1 MPIVMTQ
8 YEKVFKKCKAILD
21 NSNDK
26 NMKSKEERLIATFN
40 QLCKEQEPTQE
51 FYGLVHEI
59 TLYDFLLKHNINPVA
74 GSDLHGGPDFSSEIG
89 YIECVSTTMGKQG
102 TIGREWVDRQLDK
115 NMNRYLSAL
124 PRLSRVIFD
133 KRAKYEKYI
142 KNGVVDKSTPLV
154 IAVSSAMFTKEFCGD
169 LIFDLAMKIL
179 YGIGPQTFQFDTV
192 SHSFISQQGIET
204 HCYED
209 KGRKSKEKE
218 LELNFFADEDYNII
232 SAVLVTTNVINEDLE
247 NQHVAIFVNPNA
259 TNKLDTNKIDNIRC
273 LVLDEKLDNG
283 IIEKT
288 TYRWLNVESKVT
300 DFFDESDT

>member
-1 MPIVMTQ
+1 MPIVLTQ
-8 YEKVFKKCKAILD
+8 YEKVFKKCKAILE

-26 NMKSKEERLIATFN
+26 NMKSKESRLIATFN
-40 QLCKEQEPTQE
+40 QLCKVQEPTQE

-74 GSDLHGGPDFSSEIG
+74 GSDLHGGPDFSSKIG
-89 YIECVSTTMGKQG
+89 YIECVSTTMGEKGTPERDLIDWRLEQG
-102 TIGREWVDRQLDK
+102 
-115 NMNRYLSAL
+115 MNRYLSAL
-124 PRLSRVIFD
+124 SRLTSVIRSKRMIYNSYID
-133 KRAKYEKYI
+133 KQ
-142 KNGVVDKSTPLV
+142 VVDKSTPLV

-179 YGIGPQTFQFDTV
+179 YGIGSQTFPFDMV
-192 SHSFISQQGIET
+192 SHSFIPQNGIAT

-209 KGRKSKEKE
+209 KGRKSEDKE
-218 LELNFFADEDYNII
+218 LELNFFSKEEYNII

-259 TNKLDTNKIDNIRC
+259 INKLDTNKIDNIRC
-273 LVLDEKLDNG
+273 LVLEGKLDNG
-283 IIEKT
+283 IKT
-288 TYRWLNVESKVT
+288 TYKWLNVESIIT